1 MIKHI
6 NSDQRKFDGQFTQW
20 QIFILSTNDS
30 KCVDLIRYSNGICLA
45 KKIHFLRV
53 EKFQMYN

>member
-6 NSDQRKFDGQFTQW
+6 NSDQRKFDGQFLQW

-30 KCVDLIRYSNGICLA
+30 KCVDLKRNSNGIRLV
-45 KKIHFLRV
+45 KKNI
-53 EKFQMYN
+53 FQELKISNV

>member
-6 NSDQRKFDGQFTQW
+6 NSDQRKFDGQFLQW

-30 KCVDLIRYSNGICLA
+30 KCVVLKRHSNGIRLI
-45 KKIHFLRV
+45 KKHI
-53 EKFQMYN
+53 FQECVIENSI